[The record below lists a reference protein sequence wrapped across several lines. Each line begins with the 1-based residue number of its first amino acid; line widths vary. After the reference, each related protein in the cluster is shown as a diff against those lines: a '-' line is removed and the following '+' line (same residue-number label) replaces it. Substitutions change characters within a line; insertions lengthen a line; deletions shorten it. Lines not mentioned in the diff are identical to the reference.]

1 MAVLRK
7 IPLLTITASLI
18 SIIVSVAMWRT
29 PDCNWPCQYSFGSG
43 DIEFIYGGG
52 YWKIFT
58 ASFVHSDIVHLVGN
72 IIFLYFF
79 GKRVEID
86 FGRGTWLI
94 LYFVS
99 EFVARLSN
107 GVFVGLSTV
116 GISGFI
122 YAMFGYLLVAD
133 WQKNLWRTLIS
144 RKVYIF
150 FIVFIGMTIIP
161 PPAFLGLS
169 EGDVAHEAHITG
181 FMEGLLLGNF
191 MLRRR
196 SIGTGIAMA
205 ILPLAALTTLV
216 FFPFSFWWQMAKDN
230 EKEVLTWQNVELL
243 SCNVEASNQTDEW
256 PRYSPV
262 IVNPKLEPYS
272 VVTFEADGTEHVS
285 ELFIIDYETLTV
297 HVAQTTSAKYANS
310 GGQLGQLLEIRDDAG
325 NCIGRFIP
333 EHPDYNIIVI
343 R

>member
-1 MAVLRK
+1 MTVLRK
-7 IPLLTITASLI
+7 IPFLTIAASLI
-18 SIIVSVAMWRT
+18 SIIVSIAMWRT
-29 PDCNWPCQYSFGSG
+29 PDCNFPCQYSFGSG

-72 IIFLYFF
+72 IIFLWFF

-133 WQKNLWRTLIS
+133 WRKNLWQTLVS

-150 FIVFIGMTIIP
+150 FIVSIGMSLTP

-169 EGDVAHEAHITG
+169 EGGVAHIAHIAG
-181 FMEGLLLGNF
+181 FTEGLLISNF
-191 MLRRR
+191 MFRSR
-196 SIGTGIAMA
+196 SIGAGFAMA

-216 FFPFSFWWQMAKDN
+216 YFPSSLWWQMAKDN
-230 EKEVLTWQNVELL
+230 GREVLTWQNIELL
-243 SCNVEASNQTDEW
+243 SCNAEASNQTDEW

-310 GGQLGQLLEIRDDAG
+310 GGQLGQLLEIRDDTG

>member
-1 MAVLRK
+1 MNLLRR

-18 SIIVSVAMWRT
+18 SIIVSAAMWRT
-29 PDCNWPCQYSFGSG
+29 TDCNFPCQYSFGSG

-58 ASFVHSDIVHLVGN
+58 ASFLHSNIPHLIGN
-72 IIFLYFF
+72 LIFLWFF
-79 GKRVEID
+79 GKRVEMD

-99 EFVARLSN
+99 EFVARLGN

-116 GISGFI
+116 GISGFM

-133 WQKNLWRTLIS
+133 WMENLWQTLVS

-150 FIVFIGMTIIP
+150 FIVFIGMSLTP
-161 PPAFLGLS
+161 PPPFLGMS
-169 EGDVAHEAHITG
+169 DFEVAHIAHITG
-181 FMEGLLLGNF
+181 LVEGLLLGIF
-191 MLRRR
+191 MLRSR
-196 SIGTGIAMA
+196 SIGAGIAMA
-205 ILPLAALTTLV
+205 VLPLATLTTLV
-216 FFPFSFWWQMAKDN
+216 YFPSSFWWQMAKDN
-230 EKEVLTWQNVELL
+230 EDALEFQNMELL
-243 SCNVEASNQTDEW
+243 SCSAEAPNRTDEW
-256 PRYSPV
+256 PKYSPV
-262 IVNPKLEPYS
+262 IINPDLESYS
-272 VVTFEADGTEHVS
+272 VVAFEQDGSEQIT
-285 ELFIIDYETLTV
+285 ELFIIDYESLTV

-325 NCIGRFIP
+325 NCIGRFIL
-333 EHPDYNIIVI
+333 EHSDYNILVI